1 MVNFADYL
9 LMRTGGP
16 PVYAV
21 RVGIPDI
28 GRSHAHLDINER
40 QVEKFLDHMEEA
52 LHDCRFDFKD
62 EHVMPLMDFFRYQAT
77 LILVYRRRRDEFIR
91 RSSLF

>member
-1 MVNFADYL
+1 M
-9 LMRTGGP
+9 
-16 PVYAV
+16 YAI

-28 GRSHAHLDINER
+28 GRAHAHLNITESYT
-40 QVEKFLDHMEEA
+40 EKFLDHMEEA

-62 EHVMPLMDFFRYQAT
+62 EYVMPLMDFFRYQAT
-77 LILVYRRRRDEFIR
+77 LILVYKRRREEIIN